1 MRLQNVCGGQKCR
14 HTGLNGTENCYLAE
28 SGNSN
33 KAKHKV
39 QKQSENNNCKGAV
52 RDVSV

>member
-33 KAKHKV
+33 KAKFKS
-39 QKQSENNNCKGAV
+39 KSENNNCKGAV
-52 RDVSV
+52 SV

>member
-1 MRLQNVCGGQKCR
+1 MCVEDKNADIQ
-14 HTGLNGTENCYLAE
+14 GLNGTENCYLAD
-28 SGNSN
+28 SDNSN